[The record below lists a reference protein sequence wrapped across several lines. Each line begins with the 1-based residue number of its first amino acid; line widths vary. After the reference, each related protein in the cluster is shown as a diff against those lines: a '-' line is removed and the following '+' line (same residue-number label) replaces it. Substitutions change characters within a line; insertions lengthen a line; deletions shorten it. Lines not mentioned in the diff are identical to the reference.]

1 MSPDKVFEIFGVRLK
16 DFNSFGPLKYIYIYI
31 SDPES
36 ITHEEDILVRS
47 IRQQCAAGHICYVK
61 SLIPLLKVTLM
72 THFEIQTVSQRVFF
86 IDYPLSLWQG

>member
-16 DFNSFGPLKYIYIYI
+16 DFNSFGPLKYIYI

-61 SLIPLLKVTLM
+61 SLIPLLRS
-72 THFEIQTVSQRVFF
+72 H
-86 IDYPLSLWQG
+86 